1 MQEEESYYKIITVY
15 IFSCYAFDVE
25 TQNVFEKQSF
35 VFIIY
40 LCVLENKSF
49 VIGEGELINIL
60 LI

>member
-1 MQEEESYYKIITVY
+1 MLEEESYYKIITVY
-15 IFSCYAFDVE
+15 IFSRYAFDVG

-49 VIGEGELINIL
+49 VIGEGALINIL